1 MDKILNFLGNNYIY
15 FLIGSVVLLLFLI
28 GYIVVEKKNKK
39 KEENTR
45 TPAEAP
51 VVTPT
56 ENVSPVQPMQSTPVE
71 STMTVETPVE
81 APNLDA
87 LNSNVAET
95 PVIEATS
102 VQEPA
107 SIFDKPDTSVTME
120 QTSVPEPSVV
130 PSEVATPISETPI
143 SEQPV
148 VETPAMETNPVVEP
162 VAPTVE
168 TATPQDVVMQT
179 AAIEPVVPT
188 IETATPQDVVM
199 QTAAI
204 EPVEAPVMEAPT
216 PDVPVVEMPAA
227 PVMDTVTTTQ
237 MPATESM
244 ETITPQNVV
253 METQPAET
261 PNATKEPVQES
272 TVPEVEV
279 TTQNINQN
287 M

>member
-1 MDKILNFLGNNYIY
+1 
-15 FLIGSVVLLLFLI
+15 
-28 GYIVVEKKNKK
+28 
-39 KEENTR
+39 
-45 TPAEAP
+45 
-51 VVTPT
+51 
-56 ENVSPVQPMQSTPVE
+56 MQSTPVE

-162 VAPTVE
+162 V
-168 TATPQDVVMQT
+168 
-179 AAIEPVVPT
+179 VPT

-204 EPVEAPVMEAPT
+204 EPVEAPVMETPT